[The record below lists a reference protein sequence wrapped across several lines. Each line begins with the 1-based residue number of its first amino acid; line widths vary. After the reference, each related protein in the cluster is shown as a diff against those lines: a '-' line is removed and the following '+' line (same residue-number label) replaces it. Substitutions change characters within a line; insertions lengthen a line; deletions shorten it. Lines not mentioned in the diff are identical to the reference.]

1 MVEDALFTVV
11 ARARRTHVIVELEL
25 RPAGVPIP
33 YLPGQY
39 VLLGDPGFTVPVRSY
54 SIANAPRA
62 SGHLTV
68 LVTRVAGGETSSW
81 LHDRL
86 RPGDGVLVSG
96 PYGTFVAGGAE
107 RPVLGLAGGSGL
119 APIRAL
125 AEEAV
130 LRRADGTSPRPPFT
144 VLFSARTQA
153 DMMDADLFA
162 HWSRRHPGLTFVR
175 TLTREDGDP
184 PQGRVPE
191 VLGGLF
197 PSLSG
202 HEVYIAGGP
211 GFVSACARAAR
222 VLGAPAVRV
231 HTEEFFAE
239 PQPWTAP
246 ASAAAV
252 P

>member
-1 MVEDALFTVV
+1 
-11 ARARRTHVIVELEL
+11 
-25 RPAGVPIP
+25 
-33 YLPGQY
+33 
-39 VLLGDPGFTVPVRSY
+39 VPVRSY

-68 LVTRVAGGETSSW
+68 LVTRVAGGETSGW

-96 PYGTFVAGGAE
+96 PYGTFVAGEAD

-130 LRRADGTSPRPPFT
+130 LRLAGGTGPRPPFT

-153 DMMDADLFA
+153 DVMDAELFA
-162 HWSRRHPGLTFVR
+162 GWSRRHPGLTFVR

-184 PQGRVPE
+184 PRGHLPE
-191 VLGGLF
+191 VLGSLF

-202 HEVYIAGGP
+202 HAVYIAGGP

-222 VLGAPAVRV
+222 ALGAPASRV

-239 PQPWTAP
+239 PQPWTA
-246 ASAAAV
+246 SVSTAV
-252 P
+252 LP